1 MKRMTKAEM
10 KKRHLI
16 WLLLGVACI
25 AVGIIMIVAYLFFPH
40 PSYEE
45 LQTKEIVVESVVYI
59 RGTRFSWPYYRIKAS
74 NGERYTT
81 CGAEVL
87 KMEKKLLPGDQ
98 VVIKYHDDTSIDE
111 LKKGEEF
118 LVTYVD
124 HNDTFKV
131 SGHLMCLALLLG
143 GGMFIKGYFL
153 CVKSDI
159 RKQENRDKRIK
170 KKYGEKSKIK

>member
-1 MKRMTKAEM
+1 MKR
-10 KKRHLI
+10 RHLW

-111 LKKGEEF
+111 LKKGEEL
-118 LVTYVD
+118 LVTYAD
-124 HNDTFKV
+124 HYKREMGAAIMISVGSTL
-131 SGHLMCLALLLG
+131 SGVL
-143 GGMFIKGYFL
+143 FITAYFFS
-153 CVKSDI
+153 VKNDI
-159 RKQENRDKRIK
+159 RKQENRDKRIQ
-170 KKYGEKSKIK
+170 KKYGEKSNIK